1 MKTEPSTRAVI
12 VLAVSLS
19 LLVVGLSGCLAAPT
33 STPHPTSRP
42 DPTPIPLKTIPADCA
57 QGIPDMDL
65 AIVFNNVEYE
75 GGLGSSWGFGCY
87 VEYGGRGILFDT
99 GGDGPMLM
107 ANLDKLGIDPAA
119 IDVIVLSHIHADHTG
134 GLESVLV
141 SADRPVVYMLASFSE
156 ALKAQA
162 RKGGELR
169 LVHGGG
175 QICKGVYTTGGV
187 PGNPRE
193 QALAI
198 ETSKGLVVI
207 TGCAHPGVNTL
218 VRRAIEV
225 TGEDVYLVLG
235 GFHLGSASEG
245 KVSTILDDLQA
256 MGVQKVAPS
265 HCTGERAT
273 RMFAERYGD
282 DFIASGV
289 GFRMSIEGSSGTD

>member
-1 MKTEPSTRAVI
+1 MKIEPSIRAII
-12 VLAVSLS
+12 VSAVSLS
-19 LLVVGLSGCLAAPT
+19 LLVVGLSGCFAAPT
-33 STPHPTSRP
+33 STPPPTPRP
-42 DPTPIPLKTIPADCA
+42 DPTPIPLQTIPADCA
-57 QGIPDMDL
+57 QGIADMDL
-65 AIVFNNVEYE
+65 TIVFNNVEY
-75 GGLGSSWGFGCY
+75 GAGLGSSWGFGCFI
-87 VEYGGRGILFDT
+87 EYGGRGILFDT
-99 GGDGPMLM
+99 GGDGPMLV
-107 ANLDKLGIDPAA
+107 ANMDKLGVDPGA
-119 IDVIVLSHIHADHTG
+119 IDVVVLSHFHGDHTD
-134 GLESVLV
+134 GLRSVLAA
-141 SADRPVVYMLASFSE
+141 ADGPVVYMLRSFSE

-162 RKGGELR
+162 REGGELR
-169 LVHGGG
+169 EVSGGG
-175 QICKGVYTTGGV
+175 EICKGVYTTGGV

-225 TGEDVYLVLG
+225 TGGDVYLVLG
-235 GFHLGSASEG
+235 GFHLGSAGEA

>member
-1 MKTEPSTRAVI
+1 MKTGLSMRAIV
-12 VLAVSLS
+12 VLAAFLS
-19 LLVVGLSGCLAAPT
+19 PLVLGLSGCSAVPT
-33 STPHPTSRP
+33 STPPPTSRP
-42 DPTPIPLKTIPADCA
+42 EPTPIPLQTIPADCV

-65 AIVFNNVEYE
+65 TIVFNNVEY
-75 GGLGSSWGFGCY
+75 GADLGSSWGFGCY
-87 VEYGGRGILFDT
+87 IEYGGRRILFDT
-99 GGDGPMLM
+99 GGDGPMLI
-107 ANLDKLGIDPAA
+107 ANMDKLGIDPVS
-119 IDVIVLSHIHADHTG
+119 IDVVVLSHVHADHTD
-134 GLESVLV
+134 GLRSVLD
-141 SADRPVVYMLASFSE
+141 AGGQPVVYMLQSFGES
-156 ALKAQA
+156 LKAQA
-162 RKGGELR
+162 RAGGELR
-169 LVHGGG
+169 LVDGGG

-198 ETSKGLVVI
+198 ETSRGLVVI

-225 TGEDVYLVLG
+225 TGGDVHLVLG
-235 GFHLGSASEG
+235 GFHLGSAGEG

-273 RMFAERYGD
+273 AMFAERYGD

-289 GFRMSIEGSSGTD
+289 GFRMSIQGSPGTD